1 MNAAHPR
8 PAPAAGALRNLLCA
22 GLLAA
27 SLPASATLIDKV
39 SNDYLLNQLSGPDD
53 TFLISSVH
61 QKAGTAWI
69 RSDLRTMSIDRSI
82 RVHWTD
88 HRGQTILNHD
98 GVGFDFRTWITL
110 DTEWVGVFFGQPAY
124 DEFQGQADFTGWQ
137 LVRFPCNS
145 RICNT
150 EHLDWLK
157 NAPPPGPGAPD
168 GSRMVLDGTALADG
182 FEGVTATRARLASLT
197 EDPSAPDDADLAT
210 RADLAGFESSVE
222 AVAGGWRYRYTA
234 TNGTEGPADFD
245 FGLHGFAGTLD
256 AGTSETVEFDSAQ
269 APTLRRVTANLAGND
284 ALALDYRLVSGA
296 VGLEVLTPVPEP
308 APAALLLAGLAT
320 LAWRLRQRCG
330 RDGG

>member
-1 MNAAHPR
+1 MNAHAL
-8 PAPAAGALRNLLCA
+8 AALPVVALRGLLCT

-27 SLPASATLIDKV
+27 TLPAAATLIGSV

-69 RSDLRTMSIDRSI
+69 RSDLRTMSIDRFI

-88 HRGQTILNHD
+88 HRGQTILNYD

-110 DTEWVGVFFGQPAY
+110 DTEWVGLFYGQPAY
-124 DEFQGQADFTGWQ
+124 GVFQGQADFNGWQ
-137 LVRFPCNS
+137 LVKLPCNS
-145 RICNT
+145 RVCDT
-150 EHLDWLK
+150 QHLDWLK
-157 NAPPPGPGAPD
+157 NAPLPGPGAPA
-168 GSRMVLDGTALADG
+168 GSRMPLDSAALADG
-182 FEGVTATRARLASLT
+182 FEGVLATRARLASLT

-210 RADLAGFESSVE
+210 RADLASFESSVE

-256 AGTSETVEFDSAQ
+256 AGASETFEFVSAA
-269 APTLRRVTANLAGND
+269 APTLRRVTSSLAGND

-320 LAWRLRQRCG
+320 LAWRVRRRSG
-330 RDGG
+330 RGAA